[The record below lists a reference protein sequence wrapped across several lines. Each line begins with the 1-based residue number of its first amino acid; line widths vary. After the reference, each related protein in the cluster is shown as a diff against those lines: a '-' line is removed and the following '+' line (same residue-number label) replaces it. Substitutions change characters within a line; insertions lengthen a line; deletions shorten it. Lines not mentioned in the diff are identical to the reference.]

1 MFYQPSVKMLRG
13 CFHGRTA
20 GQKSSPNYVFCSGRL
35 WQPLWSANG
44 ACFFGISSLGRPI
57 GKSPL
62 APSDTSKWP
71 QNAKQN
77 TSYIYIYTFIYIY
90 THLYIYIYTHLYIY
104 IYTNLYIYILI
115 DHVGSPLQSNLK
127 SWSRDMHDATSAA
140 SDRFWGHHFCHKGA
154 VPSPHLPIQRLV
166 WYTLW

>member
-44 ACFFGISSLGRPI
+44 ACFFGISRLGRSI

-77 TSYIYIYTFIYIY
+77 TSYIYIHIYRDIYILYIY
-90 THLYIYIYTHLYIY
+90 TR
-104 IYTNLYIYILI
+104 LYIYILI
-115 DHVGSPLQSNLK
+115 DHVGSRLQSDLK
-127 SWSRDMHDATSAA
+127 SWSRDVSGTTSAA

-154 VPSPHLPIQRLV
+154 VPSPHLSIQRLV